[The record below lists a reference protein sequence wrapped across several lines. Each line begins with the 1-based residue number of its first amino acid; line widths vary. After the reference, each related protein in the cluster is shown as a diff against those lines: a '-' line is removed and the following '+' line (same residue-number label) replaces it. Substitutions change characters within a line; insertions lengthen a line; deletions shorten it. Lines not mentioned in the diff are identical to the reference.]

1 MPSISLVL
9 SVSRIYIIGESLATL
24 KYTLQWYENSSR
36 ARTQVRYRI
45 EWSNLLIA
53 NGKYFEALSC
63 LEDTMRRFD
72 TDVSIG
78 RDPVLREDMLATL
91 TNNIAIASLHCSEI
105 LKAVNILE
113 NFLREN
119 VHCHMHR
126 TILFNLCTL
135 YEVAFGSEIART
147 KKVGLK
153 IVSERIGLKFGNAPF
168 RL

>member
-1 MPSISLVL
+1 
-9 SVSRIYIIGESLATL
+9 
-24 KYTLQWYENSSR
+24 
-36 ARTQVRYRI
+36 
-45 EWSNLLIA
+45 
-53 NGKYFEALSC
+53 
-63 LEDTMRRFD
+63 MRRFD

-105 LKAVNILE
+105 LKAVNCLE

-119 VHCHMHR
+119 VQCHMHR